1 MQTFLAVNFGCEDP
15 VDRRRLGGMR
25 RFAGILGIAVEPLT
39 VADSSSAAAVRRAIA
54 SFRPFGCVVSH
65 SGGVN
70 PLPRGIPDDM
80 PVVHLEPRSE
90 AVRGD
95 ICTVLLDN
103 AAVGEMAFRE
113 LEAARP
119 KAHALV
125 RFSGPIEYSDVRAAR
140 FLALAREKGIDVLQS
155 VQPYYSASGASETA
169 LASWAASLPRGTAVF
184 AVSDPLAR
192 RTAAA
197 LAAAHRAIPRDIRLL
212 GVDNV
217 RQSEPLAPWLSSIE
231 LDFEHEGWLA
241 ARMLCDV
248 VSGRLHPPVSV
259 TFGPRMVVRNEST
272 RSLLRR
278 TQFVSE
284 AVDMIRREA
293 CDGLSA
299 DDLASRF
306 RCSRSLFDLRFREAM
321 GHSAYDEILHVRLA
335 HVDTLLTR
343 TKTRIDAI
351 AGMCGFDSEHAL
363 RCLFRRRFGMSMRE
377 WRRHHARL

>member
-1 MQTFLAVNFGCEDP
+1 MTTSIIVINASPKDA
-15 VDRRRLGGMR
+15 VDRLRLAGMSRYAGVLGMR
-25 RFAGILGIAVEPLT
+25 VVP
-39 VADSSSAAAVRRAIA
+39 VARENATADALRRMLAEWK
-54 SFRPFGCVVSH
+54 PVGCIVSH
-65 SGGVN
+65 SDS
-70 PLPRGIPDDM
+70 RM
-80 PVVHLEPRSE
+80 PVPPGVLRRLPTVHLECQAGFSN
-90 AVRGD
+90 GD
-95 ICTVLLDN
+95 VCSVLLDN

-125 RFSGPIEYSDVRAAR
+125 RFSDPIEYSDVRAAR
-140 FLALAREKGIDVLQS
+140 FLALAREKGIDVLQTAL
-155 VQPYYSASGASETA
+155 PYFPCEASGRA
-169 LASWAASLPRGTAVF
+169 LAAWAASLPRGTAVF

-231 LDFEHEGWLA
+231 LDFEHEGLLA

-363 RCLFRRRFGMSMRE
+363 RCLFRRRFGMSMRA
-377 WRRHHARL
+377 WRRRHACP

>member
-1 MQTFLAVNFGCEDP
+1 MTASIIVINASPKDA
-15 VDRRRLGGMR
+15 VDRLRLAGMSRYAGVLGMR
-25 RFAGILGIAVEPLT
+25 VVP
-39 VADSSSAAAVRRAIA
+39 VARENATADALRRMLAEWK
-54 SFRPFGCVVSH
+54 PVGCIVSH
-65 SGGVN
+65 SDS
-70 PLPRGIPDDM
+70 RM
-80 PVVHLEPRSE
+80 PVPGVLRRLPTVHLECQAGFSN
-90 AVRGD
+90 GD
-95 ICTVLLDN
+95 VCSVLLDN

-125 RFSGPIEYSDVRAAR
+125 RFSDPIEYSDVRAAR
-140 FLALAREKGIDVLQS
+140 FLALAREKGIDVLQTAL
-155 VQPYYSASGASETA
+155 PYFPCEASGRA
-169 LASWAASLPRGTAVF
+169 LAAWAASLPRGTAVF

-197 LAAAHRAIPRDIRLL
+197 LATAHRAIPRDIRLL

-248 VSGRLHPPVSV
+248 VSGRLHPPGSV
-259 TFGPRMVVRNEST
+259 PFGPRMVVRNEST

-299 DDLASRF
+299 DELASRF

-343 TKTRIDAI
+343 TKTSIDAI

-363 RCLFRRRFGMSMRE
+363 RCLFRRRFGMSMRA
-377 WRRHHARL
+377 WRRRHARP

>member
-1 MQTFLAVNFGCEDP
+1 MTASIIVINASPKDA
-15 VDRRRLGGMR
+15 VDRLRLAGMSRYAGVLGMR
-25 RFAGILGIAVEPLT
+25 VVPVVRKNAT
-39 VADSSSAAAVRRAIA
+39 ADALRRMLAEWK
-54 SFRPFGCVVSH
+54 PVGCIVSH
-65 SGGVN
+65 SDG
-70 PLPRGIPDDM
+70 RM
-80 PVVHLEPRSE
+80 PVSPGVLRRLPTVHLECQAGFSN
-90 AVRGD
+90 GD
-95 ICTVLLDN
+95 VCSVLLDN

-125 RFSGPIEYSDVRAAR
+125 RFSDPIEYSDVRAAR
-140 FLALAREKGIDVLQS
+140 FLALARERGIDVLQT
-155 VQPYYSASGASETA
+155 VQTYFPDAASGRA
-169 LASWAASLPRGTAVF
+169 LAAWAASLPRGTAVF

-192 RTAAA
+192 RTAVA
-197 LAAAHRAIPRDIRLL
+197 LAAAHRAIPRDVRLL

-217 RQSEPLAPWLSSIE
+217 RQSERIAPWLSSIE

-248 VSGRLHPPVSV
+248 VSGRLHPPATV
-259 TFGPRMVVRNEST
+259 TFGPRMVVRSEST
-272 RSLLRR
+272 RSLQRR

-299 DDLASRF
+299 DELASRF
-306 RCSRSLFDLRFREAM
+306 RCSRSLFDLRFRETM

-351 AGMCGFDSEHAL
+351 AGMCGFDSEHTL